1 MLYKTNLRYYI
12 LVTIACLKALEQKEE
27 ITLKKN
33 IWQKIVKLRPEI
45 NNIEIEK
52 KKHLEKESMKQRV
65 ASLRKSVITN

>member
-1 MLYKTNLRYYI
+1 MAK
-12 LVTIACLKALEQKEE
+12 
-27 ITLKKN
+27 
-33 IWQKIVKLRPEI
+33 KIVKLRPEI